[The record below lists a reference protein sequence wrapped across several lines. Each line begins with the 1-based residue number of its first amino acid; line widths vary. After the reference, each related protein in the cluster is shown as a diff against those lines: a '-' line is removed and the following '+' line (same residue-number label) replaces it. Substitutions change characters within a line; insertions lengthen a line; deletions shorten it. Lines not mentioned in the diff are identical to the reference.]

1 MNEWLSGMNE
11 WMNDSVEWLTDWL
24 TDWMNERM
32 NEWLSGMTEWM
43 NEWVEWTNK
52 VNKGR
57 SRMNERTSETVEWM
71 NDGWRFEIMYLV
83 REWVEQMSVINKMNE
98 WTKGMQNTC
107 NFHRYY
113 VNVTIY
119 VKY

>member
-1 MNEWLSGMNE
+1 MTE
-11 WMNDSVEWLTDWL
+11 WMTQWNEWLTDWL
-24 TDWMNERM
+24 TEWM

-43 NEWVEWTNK
+43 NELNERIRWIKDEVEW
-52 VNKGR
+52 
-57 SRMNERTSETVEWM
+57 MNERVKRI

-83 REWVEQMSVINKMNE
+83 REWVEQMSVINKLNE

>member
-1 MNEWLSGMNE
+1 
-11 WMNDSVEWLTDWL
+11 
-24 TDWMNERM
+24 
-32 NEWLSGMTEWM
+32 
-43 NEWVEWTNK
+43 
-52 VNKGR
+52 
-57 SRMNERTSETVEWM
+57 MNERTSETVEWM

-83 REWVEQMSVINKMNE
+83 REWVEQMSVINKLNK